1 MSDDPQKT
9 DLPPLPNHPQGG
21 LSVEAGDTV
30 TITGLSLSIED
41 LNEIEGKRDRPFYLR
56 TPRWNS
62 EFECGATYQLQQR
75 MKPGSYNVDGNRVDI
90 TEDGWNIDVALQ
102 HAVKNPFRATN
113 IVAKRVLDIL
123 AAEAFR
129 ISDLKDPL
137 RQHGLWFREEGQVV
151 LRFVT
156 TARMAVSMQASAEV
170 RDPTGALKPQDSPE
184 LKWHASHS
192 YFRRS
197 QITDD
202 LHDAYR
208 NLFLALEALLSEVY
222 PWEVGMGERKWLES
236 ALKHVI
242 NGYELVMSDYVGEG
256 GGNPYRR
263 FINEQYRA
271 RRCALFHS
279 KLGENPTIPGDLAT
293 RDDLVVATQRLG
305 KLYVQLAKLITGA
318 GFAGGMMSEA
328 AFKNIVQSQADSPLY
343 VSDESD
349 FLLSNCV
356 LSNGEVEIDADG
368 HTSLHH
374 LKGAWNSEEIPQNIQ
389 RVGVLVQNDE
399 ELVDGIYEDVNIDMD
414 GASKLEVVMQ
424 YELANAEHLREWF
437 L

>member
-1 MSDDPQKT
+1 MSDDTQKT
-9 DLPPLPNHPQGG
+9 DLPPLPNHPQRG

-30 TITGLSLSIED
+30 TITDLSLSIED
-41 LNEIEGKRDRPFYLR
+41 LNEIEGKGDRAFHLR
-56 TPRWNS
+56 IPPWNS
-62 EFECGATYQLQQR
+62 EYECGATYQLQQR
-75 MKPGSYNVDGNRVDI
+75 MKEGSYNVDGNRVDI
-90 TEDGWNIDVALQ
+90 AGGGWNMEVALQ
-102 HAVKNPFRATN
+102 HAVNNPVRATN
-113 IVAKRVLDIL
+113 VVAKRVLDIL

-129 ISDLKDPL
+129 ISELKDPL
-137 RQHGLWFREEGQVV
+137 RQYGLWFRDEGEVV
-151 LRFVT
+151 LRSVT
-156 TARMAVSMQASAEV
+156 TARMAVTMQASTEV

-184 LKWHASHS
+184 LEWHASHS

-222 PWEVGMGERKWLES
+222 PWEIGMGERKWLES
-236 ALKHVI
+236 ALKHVVE
-242 NGYELVMSDYVGEG
+242 GYELNMSDYVGEG

-293 RDDLVVATQRLG
+293 RDDLVVATRRLG
-305 KLYVQLAKLITGA
+305 ILYVELAKHITGA
-318 GFAGGMMSEA
+318 GFAGGMMSEP
-328 AFKNIVQSQADSPLY
+328 AFKNIVEGQADSPMY
-343 VSDESD
+343 VSDQSD
-349 FLLSNCV
+349 FLLSKCV
-356 LSNGEVEIDADG
+356 LSNGEIEINADG
-368 HTSLHH
+368 QTSLHR
-374 LKGAWNSEEIPQNIQ
+374 LKGTWNSDDIPQNIQ
-389 RVGVLVQNDE
+389 RIGVLVQNDD
-399 ELVDGIYEDVNIDMD
+399 ELVDGIYEEVDIDID